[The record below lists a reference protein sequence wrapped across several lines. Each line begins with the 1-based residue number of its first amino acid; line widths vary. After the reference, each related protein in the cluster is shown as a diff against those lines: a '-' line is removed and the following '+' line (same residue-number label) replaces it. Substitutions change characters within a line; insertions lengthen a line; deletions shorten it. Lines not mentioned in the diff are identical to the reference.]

1 MRCYNHVCD
10 WMTGCDRTMDTRR
23 DGPEDFRELT
33 CRECEN
39 AASLDFD
46 FTMAFQP
53 IVDLER
59 GEVFAHEALVRGLDG
74 EPAKTV
80 LDRVDGSNRYRF
92 DQSCRVKAVKLA
104 AQLGMESQLSINF
117 LPNAIYK
124 PESCIRTTLAA
135 TREYG
140 FPEERIIFEVTEG
153 ENIGDPDHLRHI
165 FRYYRECGFTTAI
178 DDFGAGY
185 AGLSRLAEFQ
195 PDFIKLDMA
204 LIRGVD
210 NSLSRQAICQGVVT
224 TCRALAIDIV
234 AEGIETEE
242 ELRYLYGLGIRRFQG
257 FLFARPALG
266 QLPAVTLPV
275 L

>member
-1 MRCYNHVCD
+1 MSRAKPD
-10 WMTGCDRTMDTRR
+10 
-23 DGPEDFRELT
+23 DFRDLT

-59 GEVFAHEALVRGLDG
+59 RETFAHEALVRGPGG
-74 EPAKTV
+74 EPARSV
-80 LDRVDGSNRYRF
+80 LAQVDSSNRYRF

-104 AQLGMESQLSINF
+104 AELGMESRLSINF

-140 FPEERIIFEVTEG
+140 FPQERVIFEVTEG
-153 ENIGDPDHLRHI
+153 EDIGDPDHLRHI
-165 FRYYRECGFTTAI
+165 FQYYRECGFTTAI

-195 PDFIKLDMA
+195 PDLIKLDMG
-204 LIRGVD
+204 LIRDVD
-210 NSLSRQAICQGVVT
+210 SSPTRQAICQGVAT
-224 TCRALAIDIV
+224 TCRALAIDII
-234 AEGIETEE
+234 AEGVETEE

-257 FLFARPALG
+257 FLFARPALR